1 MKIIVFYIISVASA
15 ISFINRVEMNNW
27 EFALLLT
34 TILTGVL
41 YGMALGES
49 DKKESK

>member
-15 ISFINRVEMNNW
+15 LSFINKVEMNNW

-34 TILTGVL
+34 TILAGIL
-41 YGMALGES
+41 YGKAIGES